1 MKFGVRG
8 SDTTWN
14 VHGYL
19 AYKKAPMGAGAVK
32 WTSTSNVVGTS
43 FASGAKRME
52 QWRNLTCSAS
62 SSFRVGATS
71 GFWLGSRVPNSRFWV
86 LGCVYE
92 DSDFVFRVEV
102 QGSEFWATGFGSGNL
117 LFLCRVHVQG
127 YEMFFG
133 EGGIREK
140 EPIFQISVF
149 SFEDSSLAYAFLDPR
164 SEIQVSEAWD
174 TETPQNVD
182 TPGWFCSRTVP
193 QVEWVCLRFSGIRIR
208 VSGMSLGY
216 RDESRVYGDSGMSL
230 GYRDESRVYGDSGM
244 SLG

>member
-1 MKFGVRG
+1 MRFGVRG

-102 QGSEFWATGFGSGNL
+102 QGSEFWATGFGSENL
-117 LFLCRVHVQG
+117 LFVCRVQVQG
-127 YEMFFG
+127 YEMVFG
-133 EGGIREK
+133 GGEFGRK
-140 EPIFQISVF
+140 NPY
-149 SFEDSSLAYAFLDPR
+149 FEFRFL
-164 SEIQVSEAWD
+164 V
-174 TETPQNVD
+174 
-182 TPGWFCSRTVP
+182 
-193 QVEWVCLRFSGIRIR
+193 LRIR
-208 VSGMSLGY
+208 VLRMRFWIRDPRFKFRRLGTP
-216 RDESRVYGDSGMSL
+216 RPPKMLTHQAGFAVGRCL
-230 GYRDESRVYGDSGM
+230 K
-244 SLG
+244 